1 MAKPELTPMQKEV
14 VCNRGGSLLVAAAAG
29 SGKTKVL
36 VDRLFRYVTEEHAN
50 VDDFLIITF
59 TKAAAAEL
67 KGKIAAELSDR
78 LAESPSDAH
87 LRKQLLR
94 VYRADV
100 KTVDAFCTALLRE
113 HIYLLADEQTTNCLT
128 PDFRVLDDSEA
139 DLIRRRVLMGTM
151 ERFYETLGEGDTQLA
166 DTLGA
171 GRDDRALESLVLEL
185 FGKLQSHAYPER
197 WLSESKA
204 GWNFPDDAA
213 FDDTIYAK
221 LLLENV
227 ARKATY
233 CRNLLETA
241 VTDMVENEKL
251 TQGYA
256 SRFSLAVTGFAAV
269 EKAVQI
275 GWDET
280 VVAAERIEFQRL
292 GQVRDADA
300 ADLKRRMKQI
310 WDDCK
315 AAAKKLQAQLSMD
328 GATAMEDLRAVAPAM
343 RSLLDLTT
351 TFYEDY
357 RQEKLRRNVADFS
370 DQEHLALKILVDEDE
385 LPTELGCRLSARY
398 REIMVDEYQDTN
410 EVQNHIFRAISRE
423 GTNLFTVGDV
433 KQSIYRFRLADPT
446 IFLKKYNTF
455 PLFNQAAEREP
466 RKIALSKNFR
476 SRRGILDATNFVFEN
491 IMSEEMGEMAYGEAE
506 KLHFGATY
514 YPERNDCQT
523 EFHLVS
529 VPTPAAGDKG
539 VRRETAEAQ
548 FVAERIRHLLDE
560 QYPVTG
566 NGNQMRPCRP
576 EDIVILMRAPGS
588 RLRAFSK
595 ALAAQNIPCSFASGG
610 DFFATIEITVM
621 LSLLM
626 VIDNPRQDVPLI
638 SVLSCPIFGFT
649 PDRLAR
655 LRGQHS
661 EGDFYDALSQDKE
674 PDSQAFL
681 EKLARLRQM
690 AQDMS
695 VYRLLWRVY
704 NAFNVLGVFGAME
717 GGEQRKEN
725 LIALFEHAKRFDDY
739 GYRGVFSFVTQLH
752 KLMESGNTPA
762 TRGATGGAGVRL
774 ISIHKS
780 KGLEF
785 PIVILAD
792 LNHAFNRQDFNT
804 SVLVH
809 PQLGLGPNCVD
820 LTRKIKYPTTA
831 RMMIEQKLWRE
842 NKGEEQRILYVAMTR
857 AKEKLILVDAVTH
870 AKTHLQKLISKAECP
885 VLPETISEG
894 KSFGDWILL
903 PLLCRP
909 EAKPLR
915 DVAEMEVK
923 ALYTGDTA
931 PWQVALHENGDVPK
945 PLVVKNEQTKEPSQP
960 LTFDETLLEFVYP
973 YAIETNLPAKVT
985 ATQLKGREVDNE
997 IAENTIPKPH
1007 LRPLSQ
1013 PKFRQRTHALTP
1025 AERGTATHV
1034 VMQYLNFFD
1043 FDVAGQIQSLL
1054 QKRLL
1059 TAEQAAAVDPNPIV
1073 QFLHTPLAEELRTAH
1088 GLRREY
1094 RFTMLI
1100 PASQYHSSAASDDE
1114 ILLQGIVDCCFETT
1128 EGITVVD
1135 FKTDHVWGRSLQER
1149 AERYRTQLEA
1159 YSIALSAVLE
1169 KPVTRRILYFLA
1181 AGQEVSL

>member
-14 VCNRGGSLLVAAAAG
+14 VHNRGGSLLVAAAAG

-36 VDRLFRYVTEEHAN
+36 VDRLFRYITEEHAN

-67 KGKIAAELSDR
+67 KGKISAELSER
-78 LAESPSDAH
+78 LAQHPDNAH
-87 LRKQLLR
+87 LRNQLLR

-113 HIYLLADEQTTNCLT
+113 NVYLLADENNKNCLT

-139 DLIRRRVLMGTM
+139 DLIRRRVLMDTM
-151 ERFYETLGEGDTQLA
+151 ERFYESLGAGDTQLA

-204 GWNFPDDAA
+204 GWNFAEDAV
-213 FDDTIYAK
+213 FDDTVYSK

-227 ARKATY
+227 ARKAAY

-241 VTDMVENEKL
+241 VSDMAENEKL
-251 TQGYA
+251 TTGYA
-256 SRFSLAVTGFAAV
+256 SRFSLAASGFQAV
-269 EKAVQI
+269 EQAAQAS
-275 GWDET
+275 WDDT
-280 VVAAERIEFQRL
+280 VMAAERIEFQRL

-328 GATAMEDLRAVAPAM
+328 GATAMDDLQATAPAM

-370 DQEHLALKILVDEDE
+370 DQEHLALKILVGEDGS
-385 LPTELGCRLSARY
+385 PTELGKRLSTRY
-398 REIMVDEYQDTN
+398 REIMVDEFQDTN
-410 EVQNHIFRAISRE
+410 EVQNHIFRAVSRN

-455 PLFNQAAEREP
+455 LPYDQAAEGEP

-476 SRRGILDATNFVFEN
+476 SRQEILDATNFIFGN
-491 IMSEEMGEMAYGEAE
+491 IMSEEMGEMTYGETE

-514 YPERNDCQT
+514 YPERQDCQT
-523 EFHLVS
+523 EFHLLS
-529 VPTPAAGDKG
+529 MSAPSAGEKA
-539 VRRETAEAQ
+539 VKRETAEAE
-548 FVAERIRHLLDE
+548 FIARRIRRLLDE
-560 QYPVTG
+560 HYPVTG
-566 NGNQMRPCRP
+566 NGNQLRPCKP

-595 ALAAQNIPCSFASGG
+595 ALAGQNIPCSFASGG
-610 DFFATIEITVM
+610 DFFSTIEITVM

-638 SVLSCPIFGFT
+638 SVLSSPVFGFT

-655 LRGQHS
+655 LRGKYP
-661 EGDFYDALSQDKE
+661 EGDFYDAVLQDKE

-681 EKLARLRQM
+681 EQLDGLRLM
-690 AQDMS
+690 AQDIT
-695 VYRLLWRVY
+695 VYRLLWRIY

-717 GGEQRKEN
+717 EGEQRKEN

-739 GYRGVFSFVTQLH
+739 GYRGVFAFVTQLH
-752 KLMESGNTPA
+752 KLMESGNRPL

-774 ISIHKS
+774 MSIHKS

-820 LTRKIKYPTTA
+820 LTRKIKYSTTA

-857 AKEKLILVDAVTH
+857 AKEKLILVDAISHT
-870 AKTHLQKLISKAECP
+870 KTHLQKLISKAECP
-885 VLPETISEG
+885 VLPETIREG

-909 EAKPLR
+909 EAKTLR
-915 DVAEMEVK
+915 DEAEMEVK

-931 PWQVALHENGDVPK
+931 PWQVVFHESQDVPK
-945 PLVVKNEQTKEPSQP
+945 SSSIKVEQTKKSPQP
-960 LTFDETLLEFVYP
+960 LNFDKALLEFEYP
-973 YAIETNLPAKVT
+973 YAKETQLPAKVT

-997 IAENTIPKPH
+997 IAEHTIQKPH

-1013 PKFRQRTHALTP
+1013 PKFRQRTHSLTP

-1034 VMQYLNFFD
+1034 VMQYLDFFD
-1043 FDVAGQIQSLL
+1043 FDVSGQIQSLL
-1054 QKRLL
+1054 KKRLL
-1059 TAEQAAAVDPNPIV
+1059 TPEQAEVVDPIPIIK
-1073 QFLHTPLAEELRTAH
+1073 FLHTPLAEELRTAQ

-1094 RFTMLI
+1094 RFTMMI
-1100 PASQYHSSAASDDE
+1100 PVSKLDSSTTSDDE
-1114 ILLQGIVDCCFETT
+1114 ILLQGIVDCCFET
-1128 EGITVVD
+1128 EKGITVVD
-1135 FKTDHVWGRSLQER
+1135 FKTDHVWGATLQER
-1149 AERYRTQLEA
+1149 AEQYRTQLEA
-1159 YSIALSAVLE
+1159 YSTALSAVLE
-1169 KPVTRRILYFLA
+1169 QPVTRRILYFLA
-1181 AGQEVSL
+1181 AGQEVSI